1 VWVFWVKQLATH
13 PSLTQSFDYF
23 NSDTPPVEL
32 QFLIRP
38 NLNALIGWRA
48 HNAGRHV
55 ESVTAGR
62 FNGKSWLLLMTYG
75 STICV
80 GLTQRCSWLASG
92 TETSQRATGGQE
104 MIPAEVSR
112 DRRGACKSN
121 LLIPAKFFGG

>member
-1 VWVFWVKQLATH
+1 VSHHRLQTSVWVFWVKQLATH

-48 HNAGRHV
+48 HNAGWHV
-55 ESVTAGR
+55 VSVTAGR
-62 FNGKSWLLLMTYG
+62 FNSKSWLLFMTYG

-104 MIPAEVSR
+104 MIPQ
-112 DRRGACKSN
+112 
-121 LLIPAKFFGG
+121 KFHETAGVL